1 MPVLHTKLVAFALSS
16 AIIGVAGVL
25 FAFPY
30 LRTVEPAGFNRERS
44 FDVPFIIIIG
54 VLFTII
60 IGVLFTIIIGGL
72 ATIRAAFP
80 GAALIVAFPL
90 VLSRLGALILGG
102 IINYMNLINI
112 SDGGVNG
119 VKLTWDECETEY
131 AVEKGVECYQRQKSH
146 AATAAWN
153 PLAVGIAY
161 AMIDG
166 ETADDVPLI
175 TVNHGRTDTT
185 DGRVLPCVFTLLLNP
200 CSKTSGI
207 IDYVAGKAGGLDKLK
222 GKKIVVLYHG
232 SPHGKKTIPIHDLL
246 AAKYGF
252 TVDQI
257 EVPHPGSEQGAPWL
271 QIGRAHPDRVVLRG
285 WGVMNPV
292 ALTTAP
298 QWLPGRPYRRQRL
311 VELGRGY
318 ASCG

>member
-44 FDVPFIIIIG
+44 FD
-54 VLFTII
+54 
-60 IGVLFTIIIGGL
+60 VLFTIIIGGL

-166 ETADDVPLI
+166 VTVGHVPLI